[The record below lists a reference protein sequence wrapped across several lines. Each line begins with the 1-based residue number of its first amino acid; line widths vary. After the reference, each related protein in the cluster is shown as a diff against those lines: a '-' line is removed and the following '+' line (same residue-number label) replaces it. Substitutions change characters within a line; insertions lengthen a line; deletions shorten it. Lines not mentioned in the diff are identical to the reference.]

1 MAKASE
7 DGRERETETDGF
19 CFSVFLSSARA
30 RETRARRLLTV
41 PDGFNSDGFISTR
54 AEGTKLKPLRY
65 YNSAVHGAA
74 FVLPEF
80 ARAAVEPFVVPGTG
94 FS

>member
-1 MAKASE
+1 MGASE
-7 DGRERETETDGF
+7 METGGLFFGF
-19 CFSVFLSSARA
+19 RFVFPRDAPEMPSDRSP
-30 RETRARRLLTV
+30 TRSQ
-41 PDGFNSDGFISTR
+41 GSTR
-54 AEGTKLKPLRY
+54 AEGTKLPPLRY

>member
-1 MAKASE
+1 M
-7 DGRERETETDGF
+7 
-19 CFSVFLSSARA
+19 VFFRRSARA
-30 RETRARRLLTV
+30 GGARDARTKRDARTDRKPYTLHV
-41 PDGFNSDGFISTR
+41 

-65 YNSAVHGAA
+65 YNSAVHSAA

-94 FS
+94 FQ

>member
-1 MAKASE
+1 MDAS
-7 DGRERETETDGF
+7 ETETAHGRVLFFLFPSSRGARKKTRGRDV
-19 CFSVFLSSARA
+19 FSPFPRSFQSLV
-30 RETRARRLLTV
+30 
-41 PDGFNSDGFISTR
+41 STR

>member
-1 MAKASE
+1 MDAS
-7 DGRERETETDGF
+7 DTRGF
-19 CFSVFLSSARA
+19 VSLSRA
-30 RETRARRLLTV
+30 RNARVPLTRR
-41 PDGFNSDGFISTR
+41 PSDRSPTRSLGSTR
-54 AEGTKLKPLRY
+54 AAGTKLKPLRY

-80 ARAAVEPFVVPGTG
+80 ARAAVEPFVVPGSG